1 MKAKEEKEV
10 GEGGRGGGRRIAE
23 GLDGGS
29 QESLLREVVFP

>member
-10 GEGGRGGGRRIAE
+10 GEGGGGRRIAE

>member
-10 GEGGRGGGRRIAE
+10 GEGGGGGRRIAE